1 AFLSHRTAAAVW
13 DLLPPPAGK
22 VDVTILG
29 EAKSTTAVRVHRS
42 RTLEPLNDVVRQ
54 PDGLP
59 VTTVARTLVD
69 LAQVLT
75 PHQLERICHR
85 AEVLRCLDADEL
97 HRRLSNGRWRG
108 ARSLRSALATLARA
122 DPEITRS
129 ELEERFLALVADA

>member
-69 LAQVLT
+69 LAEVLT
-75 PHQLERICHR
+75 AHRLERVCHR
-85 AEVLRCLDADEL
+85 AEMLRLLDAAAVEETL
-97 HRRLSNGRWRG
+97 GRLTGRRSRNLRR
-108 ARSLRSALATLARA
+108 ALASLESADPAITRSAL
-122 DPEITRS
+122 E
-129 ELEERFLALVADA
+129 